1 MFAAIVQP
9 QSPTH
14 RIGRGVSPAVTAHRP
29 TPLETSPSLTTP
41 FTTDASSPRPVV
53 TLYPSAA
60 DSAAASEATSAAT
73 NTATLDIQGIAI
85 AEVDEGLDAAHADL
99 KLQQIAPDLPSD
111 LPPDLPP
118 DLAAEAL
125 SESRRSLS
133 LEQLEHLRYGDSAA
147 WDTFVADWSPRLF
160 SYLRYSLPTREDA
173 EDALSETL
181 VATVE
186 AIKHFDGKS
195 QVSTWLYSIARRK
208 VADFWR
214 KSSNTEELSDLFQ
227 DTPNG
232 FSLEFREALAALPE
246 QSRQALLLRYREG
259 FSVSE
264 VSEIMGRT
272 YKATE
277 SLLSRGRALLA
288 RQLQP
293 EAE

>member
-1 MFAAIVQP
+1 MFAAILQPRALAHTTGPVALVQP
-9 QSPTH
+9 TELSQNAS
-14 RIGRGVSPAVTAHRP
+14 VHRP
-29 TPLETSPSLTTP
+29 FVQPSVVALPLRAFNHAPPVPTAPP
-41 FTTDASSPRPVV
+41 ASAPLAYPNADT
-53 TLYPSAA
+53 TLYT
-60 DSAAASEATSAAT
+60 ASLHEAQ
-73 NTATLDIQGIAI
+73 I
-85 AEVDEGLDAAHADL
+85 
-99 KLQQIAPDLPSD
+99 IAPPLGHDAVLEEDAVEDYFGDAIGDGETNALPDAHKLS
-111 LPPDLPP
+111 
-118 DLAAEAL
+118 LAAE
-125 SESRRSLS
+125 
-133 LEQLEHLRYGDSAA
+133 HLNLLRQGDGVA
-147 WDTFVADWSPRLF
+147 WNQFVTDWSPRLF

-227 DTPNG
+227 AAPNG

-246 QSRQALLLRYREG
+246 QARQALLLRYREG
-259 FSVSE
+259 FNVSE
-264 VSEIMGRT
+264 VSEIMRRT

-277 SLLSRGRALLA
+277 SLLSRGRTLLA
-288 RQLQP
+288 RQLQL